1 LCTCEEFQKH
11 LDDPE
16 FTCKHIKA
24 VEEHLLRQNHN
35 GGGNGDA
42 AAPVRSVTPTP
53 AAPAESKRTR
63 SNGQAASA
71 DKQAQM
77 LLKRSVS
84 PDGRIDSLSV
94 EFTVP
99 VGKTATEDIKAQSAK
114 ILALQAEIVQAFLKG
129 KGSGA
134 AQARSNPAP
143 QGEPAQLLAV
153 SSMNTRKGH
162 TLFLNVLVGKQT
174 VKLFGDAGQLGEAVT
189 AAGFPDVAP
198 HLADGMSLNLPC
210 RVVTRQ
216 NGKYLNIDRVLPATA
231 ERAA

>member
-1 LCTCEEFQKH
+1 
-11 LDDPE
+11 
-16 FTCKHIKA
+16 
-24 VEEHLLRQNHN
+24 
-35 GGGNGDA
+35 
-42 AAPVRSVTPTP
+42 
-53 AAPAESKRTR
+53 
-63 SNGQAASA
+63 
-71 DKQAQM
+71 
-77 LLKRSVS
+77 
-84 PDGRIDSLSV
+84 LSV

-114 ILALQAEIVQAFLKG
+114 ILALQAEIVQGFLTSAAGPKAAPT
-129 KGSGA
+129 GSAPA
-134 AQARSNPAP
+134 ARHAP
-143 QGEPAQLLAV
+143 PPIAPRGEPAQLLAV
-153 SSMNTRKGH
+153 SSMTTRKGH

-174 VKLFGDAGQLGEAVT
+174 VKLFGDERQLGEAVT